1 MTNAEM
7 LELVKLDLGELN
19 SDKDILIGEIIDAAK
34 EYVETEGVTLDMDS
48 ASDADL
54 VRMYAAYLF
63 RKRASDKAD
72 GVGNVGQMPRML
84 RWALN
89 NRVFKEHMKEA

>member
-7 LELVKLDLGELN
+7 LELVKLDLGELS
-19 SDKDILIGEIIDAAK
+19 SDTDILIGEIIEAAK
-34 EYVETEGVTLDMDS
+34 EYVETEGITLDMDS